1 MSANDRVL
9 INQMI
14 EEWRNARTVP
24 LSFDAAFERFASEH
38 ALHGFGLS
46 EEEIEA
52 GIIGGGNDGG
62 VDGAYVFLG
71 GRLLHEDSEI
81 FQSPPSS
88 AAAHVEAGTQL
99 TLWLVQAKT
108 SQTFSEL
115 ALDKVAATCKT
126 LLDMEVD
133 EDAAAILFSE
143 DLLARFRL
151 FRDALKRLAHRHP
164 TMLIKFSYVTRGEAS
179 EVHVKVRTKAK
190 LLEAQLTQAF
200 AISTGEVE
208 FLGPAELWQRASTLP
223 SYTLELPYRESITH
237 DTSHIAL
244 VGLGEYI
251 DFLSDETGAIKSH
264 IFDWNVRDYQGNV
277 EVNREITA
285 SLQKADAPEF
295 WWLNNGITIVCSQAT
310 SVGKRLSLSDVQ
322 IVNGLQTSYTLHET
336 LRELYTAEP
345 TASVFDRLVQ
355 VRILVT
361 TDQAARDAVIR
372 ATNRQTSVPVASLR
386 ATDDIQRQIES
397 YFFEHEWFYDRRKN
411 FYRNQGKPADRIVSI
426 PLLAQAVMAMALG
439 QPDHARARP
448 SSLLK
453 SDTDYRRVFS
463 EKTELPVYLWLA
475 RAQRKVDEFL
485 QAAPEPVSRSE
496 HTNLHFHLAM
506 LGAVDLIGRVFNRP
520 EMLANAA
527 RENVFPTTARLE
539 SLWSSLQEQFVLFQ
553 KERQWGPDKT
563 AKSAEFVAHL
573 TEALGYG
580 VLPRR

>member
-14 EEWRNARTVP
+14 EEWRTARTVP

-81 FQSPPSS
+81 LQQSS
-88 AAAHVEAGTQL
+88 AAAQIEAGTQL

-108 SQTFSEL
+108 SPAFSEL
-115 ALDKVAATCKT
+115 ALDRVAATCKD
-126 LLDMEVD
+126 LLNMEVD
-133 EDAAAILFSE
+133 EEAVAILYNE
-143 DLLARFRL
+143 DLLGRFKL
-151 FRDALKRLAHRHP
+151 FREALKRLAHRHP

-179 EVHVKVRTKAK
+179 EVHVKVQTKAK

-208 FLGPAELWQRASTLP
+208 FLGPAELWKRASTLP

-237 DTSHIAL
+237 GTSHIAL

-251 DFLSDETGAIKSH
+251 DFLSDETGTIKSH

-277 EVNREITA
+277 EVNREITT

-336 LRELYTAEP
+336 LRELYATEP
-345 TASVFDRLVQ
+345 TDPVFERLVQ

-361 TDQAARDAVIR
+361 ADQAARDAVIR

-397 YFFEHEWFYDRRKN
+397 YFLEHDWFYDRRKN

-426 PLLAQAVMAMALG
+426 PLLAQSVMAMALG

-463 EKTELPVYLWLA
+463 DKTELPVYLWLA
-475 RAQRKVDEFL
+475 RAQRQVDEFL
-485 QAAPEPVSRSE
+485 QSASEPVTRSE
-496 HTNLHFHLAM
+496 YTNLHFHLAM
-506 LGAVDLIGRVFNRP
+506 LGAVDLVGRVFNRP
-520 EMLANAA
+520 DMLANAA
-527 RENVFPTTARLE
+527 REEVFPTPARLE
-539 SLWSSLQEQFVLFQ
+539 SLWGSLREQFELFQ

-563 AKSAEFVAHL
+563 AKSAEFVTHL
-573 TEALGYG
+573 TTTLDYG
-580 VLPRR
+580 SLRRR

>member
-14 EEWRNARTVP
+14 EDRRNARTVP
-24 LSFDAAFERFASEH
+24 LSFDAEFERFASEH

-52 GIIGGGNDGG
+52 GVIGGANDGG
-62 VDGAYVFLG
+62 IDGAYVFLG

-81 FQSPPSS
+81 LQQSS
-88 AAAHVEAGTQL
+88 AASNVENGTQL

-108 SQTFSEL
+108 SAGFSET
-115 ALDKVAATCKT
+115 ALDKVMSTCAN

-133 EDAAAILFSE
+133 EATVGVLYTE
-143 DLLARFRL
+143 DLLTRFRM
-151 FRDALKRLAHRHP
+151 FRTALMRLLSRHP
-164 TMLIKFSYVTRGEAS
+164 TVLIKFSYVTRGETS
-179 EVHVKVRTKAK
+179 EVHPKVQAKAK
-190 LLEAQLTQAF
+190 ILEAQFSNAF

-208 FLGPAELWQRASTLP
+208 FLGPAELWKRASTLP

-237 DTSHIAL
+237 GTSHVAL
-244 VGLGEYI
+244 VALGEYI

-285 SLQKADAPEF
+285 SLQNPGAPEF

-310 SVGKRLSLSDVQ
+310 AIGKRLSLSDVQ

-336 LRELYTAEP
+336 LHELYVTDPADP
-345 TASVFDRLVQ
+345 VFDRLVQ

-361 TDQAARDAVIR
+361 VDQAARDSVIR

-397 YFFEHEWFYDRRKN
+397 YFLEHDWFYDRRKN
-411 FYRNQGKPADRIVSI
+411 FYRNQGKPADRVISI
-426 PLLAQAVMAMALG
+426 SLLAQSVMAMALG
-439 QPDHARARP
+439 QPDYARARP

-453 SDTDYRRVFS
+453 SDADYRRVFS
-463 EKTELPVYLWLA
+463 AKTELPVYLWLA
-475 RAQRKVDEFL
+475 KAQRQVDEFL
-485 QAAPEPVSRSE
+485 QSTSDPTSRSQ

-506 LGAVDLIGRVFNRP
+506 LGAVDLIGRVFNKP
-520 EMLANAA
+520 ETLNNAA
-527 RENVFPTTARLE
+527 RENVFPSTARLE
-539 SLWSSLQEQFVLFQ
+539 SLWTSLQEQFEAFQ
-553 KERQWGPDKT
+553 KKHRSGPDKT
-563 AKSAEFVAHL
+563 AKSSDFVGYL
-573 TEALGYG
+573 TTSLGYG
-580 VLPRR
+580 SVRRR

>member
-14 EEWRNARTVP
+14 DEWRNARAVP
-24 LSFDAAFERFASEH
+24 LPFDAAFERFASEH

-81 FQSPPSS
+81 FQQSS
-88 AAAHVEAGTQL
+88 AVSQVEAGSQL

-108 SQTFSEL
+108 SPAFSEL
-115 ALDKVAATCKT
+115 ALDRVAATCKD
-126 LLDMEVD
+126 LLNLEVD
-133 EDAAAILFSE
+133 EDAVAILYNE
-143 DLLARFRL
+143 DLLARFKL
-151 FRDALKRLAHRHP
+151 FREALKRLALRHP

-179 EVHVKVRTKAK
+179 EVHLKVQTKAK

-208 FLGPAELWQRASTLP
+208 FLGPAELWKRASTLP

-237 DTSHIAL
+237 GTSHIAL

-251 DFLSDETGAIKSH
+251 DFLSDETGTIKSH

-310 SVGKRLSLSDVQ
+310 SIGKRLSLSDVQ

-336 LRELYTAEP
+336 LRELYAAEP
-345 TASVFDRLVQ
+345 SDPVFDRLVQ

-361 TDQAARDAVIR
+361 ADQAARDAVIR

-426 PLLAQAVMAMALG
+426 PLLAQSVMAMALG

-475 RAQRKVDEFL
+475 RAQRHVDEFL
-485 QAAPEPVSRSE
+485 QSTSEPVTRSE
-496 HTNLHFHLAM
+496 YTNLHFHLAM
-506 LGAVDLIGRVFNRP
+506 LGAVDLVGRVFNRP
-520 EMLANAA
+520 DTLSNAA
-527 RENVFPTTARLE
+527 REDVFPTSARLE
-539 SLWSSLQEQFVLFQ
+539 SLWTSLREQFELFQ
-553 KERQWGPDKT
+553 KEQQWGPDKT
-563 AKSAEFVAHL
+563 AKSADFVAHL
-573 TEALGYG
+573 TTTLGYG
-580 VLPRR
+580 SLRRR

>member
-14 EEWRNARTVP
+14 DEWRNARTVP

-71 GRLLHEDSEI
+71 GRLLHEDSDI
-81 FQSPPSS
+81 FQQTS
-88 AAAHVEAGTQL
+88 AAAQVEAGTQL

-108 SQTFSEL
+108 SPAFSEL
-115 ALDKVAATCKT
+115 ALDRVAATCKD
-126 LLDMEVD
+126 LLDMEID
-133 EDAAAILFSE
+133 ESAVAILYNE
-143 DLLARFRL
+143 DLLGRFRL
-151 FRDALKRLAHRHP
+151 FREALKRLAHRHP
-164 TMLIKFSYVTRGEAS
+164 TLLIKFSYVTRGEAS
-179 EVHVKVRTKAK
+179 EVHVKVQTKAK

-208 FLGPAELWQRASTLP
+208 FLGPAELWKRASTLP

-237 DTSHIAL
+237 GTSHIAL

-251 DFLSDETGAIKSH
+251 DFLSDETGTIKSH

-285 SLQKADAPEF
+285 SLQNADAPEF

-336 LRELYTAEP
+336 LRELYAAEP
-345 TASVFDRLVQ
+345 TAPVFERLVQ

-361 TDQAARDAVIR
+361 ADQAARDAVIR

-397 YFFEHEWFYDRRKN
+397 YFLEHEWFYDRRKN

-426 PLLAQAVMAMALG
+426 PLLAQSVMAMALG

-463 EKTELPVYLWLA
+463 DKTELPVYLWLA
-475 RAQRKVDEFL
+475 RAQRQVDEFL
-485 QAAPEPVSRSE
+485 QSAPEPVTRSE
-496 HTNLHFHLAM
+496 YTNLHFHLAM
-506 LGAVDLIGRVFNRP
+506 LGAVDLIGRTFNRP
-520 EMLANAA
+520 DMLANAA
-527 RENVFPTTARLE
+527 REEVFPTPARLE
-539 SLWSSLQEQFVLFQ
+539 ALWQSLREQFELFQ
-553 KERQWGPDKT
+553 KDRHWGPDKT
-563 AKSAEFVAHL
+563 AKSAEFVTHL
-573 TEALGYG
+573 TATLGYG
-580 VLPRR
+580 SLRRR

>member
-14 EEWRNARTVP
+14 EERRNARAVP
-24 LSFDAAFERFASEH
+24 LSFDAEFERFASEH

-46 EEEIEA
+46 EEEIE
-52 GIIGGGNDGG
+52 GGVIGGADDGG
-62 VDGAYVFLG
+62 IDGAYVFLG

-81 FQSPPSS
+81 FQQQS
-88 AAAHVEAGTQL
+88 AVANVEQGTQL

-108 SQTFSEL
+108 SPGFSEV
-115 ALDKVAATCKT
+115 AIDKVASTCKN
-126 LLDMEVD
+126 LLDMEAD
-133 EDAAAILFSE
+133 EATVGLLYSE

-151 FRDALKRLAHRHP
+151 FREALKKLLTRHP
-164 TMLIKFSYVTRGEAS
+164 TVLIKFSYVTRGSAS
-179 EVHVKVRTKAK
+179 EVHPKVQAKAK
-190 LLEAQLTQAF
+190 ILESQFSSAF

-208 FLGPAELWQRASTLP
+208 FLGPAELWKRASTLP

-237 DTSHIAL
+237 GTSHIAL

-285 SLQKADAPEF
+285 SLQNPEAPEF

-336 LRELYTAEP
+336 LRDSYVIDPANP
-345 TASVFDRLVQ
+345 VFDRLVQ

-361 TDQAARDAVIR
+361 VDQAARDSVIR

-397 YFFEHEWFYDRRKN
+397 YFLEHDWFYDRRKN

-426 PLLAQAVMAMALG
+426 PLLAQSVMAMALG
-439 QPDHARARP
+439 RPDYARARP

-453 SDTDYRRVFS
+453 SDVDYRRVFS
-463 EKTELPVYLWLA
+463 DKTELAVYLWLA
-475 RAQRKVDEFL
+475 KAQRQVDEFL
-485 QAAPEPVSRSE
+485 QASSDPASRSL
-496 HTNLHFHLAM
+496 HTNLRFHLAM
-506 LGAVDLIGRVFNRP
+506 LGAVDLAGRTFSKP
-520 EMLANAA
+520 EVLNNVA
-527 RENVFPTTARLE
+527 REKVFPSIPRLRW
-539 SLWSSLQEQFVLFQ
+539 LWISLQQHFDMFQ
-553 KERQWGPDKT
+553 RQHRSGPDKT
-563 AKSAEFVAHL
+563 AKSSDFVAHL
-573 TEALGYG
+573 TTELGYG
-580 VLPRR
+580 SLHRR

>member
-14 EEWRNARTVP
+14 DEWRNARAVP
-24 LSFDAAFERFASEH
+24 LPFDAAFERFASEH

-81 FQSPPSS
+81 FQQSS
-88 AAAHVEAGTQL
+88 AVSQVEAGSQL

-108 SQTFSEL
+108 SPAFSEL
-115 ALDKVAATCKT
+115 ALDRVAATCKD
-126 LLDMEVD
+126 LLNMEVD
-133 EDAAAILFSE
+133 EEAVAILYNE
-143 DLLARFRL
+143 DLLARFKL
-151 FRDALKRLAHRHP
+151 FREALKRLAHRHP

-179 EVHVKVRTKAK
+179 EVHVKVQTKAK

-208 FLGPAELWQRASTLP
+208 FLGPAELWKRASTLP

-237 DTSHIAL
+237 GTSHIAL

-251 DFLSDETGAIKSH
+251 DFLSDETGTIKSH

-310 SVGKRLSLSDVQ
+310 SIGKRLSLSDVQ

-336 LRELYTAEP
+336 LRELYSAEP
-345 TASVFDRLVQ
+345 SDPVFERLVQ

-361 TDQAARDAVIR
+361 ADQAARDAVIR

-386 ATDDIQRQIES
+386 ATDDVQRQIES
-397 YFFEHEWFYDRRKN
+397 YFLEHEWFYDRRKN

-426 PLLAQAVMAMALG
+426 PLLAQSVMAMALG

-475 RAQRKVDEFL
+475 RAQRHVDEFL
-485 QAAPEPVSRSE
+485 QSTSEPVTRSE
-496 HTNLHFHLAM
+496 YTNLHFHLAM
-506 LGAVDLIGRVFNRP
+506 LGAVDLVGRVFNRP
-520 EMLANAA
+520 DTLSNAA
-527 RENVFPTTARLE
+527 REDVFPTSARLE
-539 SLWSSLQEQFVLFQ
+539 SLWTSLREQFELFQ
-553 KERQWGPDKT
+553 KEQQWGPDKT
-563 AKSAEFVAHL
+563 AKSADFVAHL
-573 TEALGYG
+573 TTTLGYG
-580 VLPRR
+580 SLRRR

>member
-71 GRLLHEDSEI
+71 GRLLHEDSEV
-81 FQSPPSS
+81 FQHSS
-88 AAAHVEAGTQL
+88 AASQVEAGTQL

-115 ALDKVAATCKT
+115 ALDRVSATCKD
-126 LLDMEVD
+126 LLDMEID
-133 EDAAAILFSE
+133 EESAAILYNE
-143 DLLARFRL
+143 DLLARFKL
-151 FRDALKRLAHRHP
+151 FREALKRLAHRHP

-179 EVHVKVRTKAK
+179 EVHVKVQTKAK

-208 FLGPAELWQRASTLP
+208 FLGPAELWKRASTLP
-223 SYTLELPYRESITH
+223 SYTLELPYQESITH
-237 DTSHIAL
+237 GTSHIAL
-244 VGLGEYI
+244 VTLGKYI
-251 DFLSDETGAIKSH
+251 DFLSDETGTIKSH

-285 SLQKADAPEF
+285 SLQNADAPEF

-336 LRELYTAEP
+336 LRELYSTEP
-345 TASVFDRLVQ
+345 SDPVFERLVQ

-361 TDQAARDAVIR
+361 ADQAARDAVIR

-411 FYRNQGKPADRIVSI
+411 FYRNQGKPTDRIVSI
-426 PLLAQAVMAMALG
+426 PLLAQSVMAMALG

-475 RAQRKVDEFL
+475 RAQRQVDEFL
-485 QAAPEPVSRSE
+485 QTASEPVSRSE
-496 HTNLHFHLAM
+496 YTNLHFHLAM
-506 LGAVDLIGRVFNRP
+506 LGAVDLMGRVFNRP
-520 EMLANAA
+520 DTLSNAA
-527 RENVFPTTARLE
+527 REGIFPTPARLE
-539 SLWSSLQEQFVLFQ
+539 SLWASLREEFDSFQ
-553 KERQWGPDKT
+553 KDRQWGPDKT
-563 AKSAEFVAHL
+563 AKSADFVGHL
-573 TEALGYG
+573 TSALGYG
-580 VLPRR
+580 SLRRR

>member
-14 EEWRNARTVP
+14 EERRNARAVP

-52 GIIGGGNDGG
+52 GVIGGANDGG
-62 VDGAYVFLG
+62 IDGVYVFLG

-81 FQSPPSS
+81 LQQTS
-88 AAAHVEAGTQL
+88 AVSNVEQGTQL

-108 SQTFSEL
+108 SPGFSEV
-115 ALDKVAATCKT
+115 ALDKVASTCT
-126 LLDMEVD
+126 NLLDMEVD
-133 EDAAAILFSE
+133 EATVGILYTE

-151 FRDALKRLAHRHP
+151 FRTALLRLLSRHP
-164 TMLIKFSYVTRGEAS
+164 TVLIKFSYVTRGDAS
-179 EVHVKVRTKAK
+179 EVHPKVQAKAK
-190 LLEAQLTQAF
+190 ILEAQFSNAF
-200 AISTGEVE
+200 AVSTGEVE
-208 FLGPAELWQRASTLP
+208 FLGPAELWKRASTLP

-237 DTSHIAL
+237 GTSHIAL
-244 VGLGEYI
+244 VSLGEYI

-285 SLQKADAPEF
+285 SLQNPEAPEF

-336 LRELYTAEP
+336 LHDLYAADP
-345 TASVFDRLVQ
+345 TDAVFDRLVQ

-361 TDQAARDAVIR
+361 VDQAARDSVIR

-397 YFFEHEWFYDRRKN
+397 YFLEHDWFYDRRKN
-411 FYRNQGKPADRIVSI
+411 FYRNQGKSTNRIVSI
-426 PLLAQAVMAMALG
+426 PLLAQSVMAMALG
-439 QPDHARARP
+439 QPDYARARP

-453 SDTDYRRVFS
+453 SDSDYRRVFS
-463 EKTELPVYLWLA
+463 DKTELPVYLWLA
-475 RAQRKVDEFL
+475 RVQRQVDEYL
-485 QAAPEPVSRSE
+485 QSVSDPAVRSL
-496 HTNLHFHLAM
+496 HTNLRFHLAM
-506 LGAVDLIGRVFNRP
+506 LGAVDLVGRVFSKP
-520 EMLANAA
+520 ETLNNAA
-527 RENVFPTTARLE
+527 REDVFPTSTRLE
-539 SLWSSLQEQFVLFQ
+539 SLWASLQEQFDAFQ
-553 KERQWGPDKT
+553 RENRSGPDKT
-563 AKSAEFVAHL
+563 AKSSDFVTYL
-573 TEALGYG
+573 TTNLGYG
-580 VLPRR
+580 SLRRR

>member
-14 EEWRNARTVP
+14 EERRNARAVP

-38 ALHGFGLS
+38 ALHGYGLS

-52 GIIGGGNDGG
+52 GVIGGADDGG
-62 VDGAYVFLG
+62 IDSVYVFLG

-81 FQSPPSS
+81 FQQQS
-88 AAAHVEAGTQL
+88 AVANVEQGTQL

-108 SQTFSEL
+108 SPTFSET
-115 ALDKVAATCKT
+115 ALDKVASTCKN

-133 EDAAAILFSE
+133 EATVGVLYSE

-151 FRDALKRLAHRHP
+151 FREALKKLLTRHP
-164 TMLIKFSYVTRGEAS
+164 TVLIKFSYVTRGAAS
-179 EVHVKVRTKAK
+179 EVHPKVQAKAK
-190 LLEAQLTQAF
+190 ILESQFSNAF

-208 FLGPAELWQRASTLP
+208 FLGPAELWKRASTLP

-237 DTSHIAL
+237 GTSHIAL
-244 VGLGEYI
+244 VALGEYI

-285 SLQKADAPEF
+285 SLQNPEAPEF

-336 LRELYTAEP
+336 LYDRYVTDP
-345 TASVFDRLVQ
+345 SDPVFDRLVQ

-361 TDQAARDAVIR
+361 VDQAARDSVIR

-397 YFFEHEWFYDRRKN
+397 YFLEHDWFYDRRKN
-411 FYRNQGKPADRIVSI
+411 FYRNQGRPTDRIVSI
-426 PLLAQAVMAMALG
+426 PLLAQSVMAMALG
-439 QPDHARARP
+439 RPDYARARP

-453 SDTDYRRVFS
+453 SDSDYRRVFS
-463 EKTELPVYLWLA
+463 EKTELAVYLWLA
-475 RAQRKVDEFL
+475 KAQRQVDEFL
-485 QAAPEPVSRSE
+485 QSTSDPISRSL
-496 HTNLHFHLAM
+496 HTNLRFHLAM
-506 LGAVDLIGRVFNRP
+506 LGAVDLVGRVFGKP
-520 EMLANAA
+520 ETLNNAA
-527 RENVFPTTARLE
+527 REDAFPNPARLR
-539 SLWSSLQEQFVLFQ
+539 SLWLSLQEQFDVFQ
-553 KERQWGPDKT
+553 RKNRSGPDKT
-563 AKSAEFVAHL
+563 AKSSDFVTYL
-573 TEALGYG
+573 TTELGYG
-580 VLPRR
+580 SLHRR

>member
-14 EEWRNARTVP
+14 DDWRNTRAVP
-24 LSFDAAFERFASEH
+24 MSFDAAFERFASEH

-81 FQSPPSS
+81 FQQSS
-88 AAAHVEAGTQL
+88 AVSQVEAGSQL

-108 SQTFSEL
+108 SPAFSEL
-115 ALDKVAATCKT
+115 ALDKVAATCKD
-126 LLDMEVD
+126 LLNMEVD
-133 EDAAAILFSE
+133 EQSVAILYNE
-143 DLLARFRL
+143 DLLARFKL
-151 FRDALKRLAHRHP
+151 FREALKRLAHRHP

-179 EVHVKVRTKAK
+179 EVHIKVQTKAK

-208 FLGPAELWQRASTLP
+208 FLGPAELWKRASTIP
-223 SYTLELPYRESITH
+223 SYTLELPYQESITH
-237 DTSHIAL
+237 GTSHIAL

-251 DFLSDETGAIKSH
+251 DFLSDETGTIKSH

-322 IVNGLQTSYTLHET
+322 IVNGLQTSYTLHQT
-336 LRELYTAEP
+336 LRELYEAEP
-345 TASVFDRLVQ
+345 SAPVFERLVQ

-361 TDQAARDAVIR
+361 ADQAARDAVIR

-386 ATDDIQRQIES
+386 ATDDIQRQIEA
-397 YFFEHEWFYDRRKN
+397 YFFEHDWFYDRRKN
-411 FYRNQGKPADRIVSI
+411 FYRNQGKPTDRIVSI
-426 PLLAQAVMAMALG
+426 PLLAQSVMAMALG

-453 SDTDYRRVFS
+453 SDTDYRKVFS

-485 QAAPEPVSRSE
+485 QSTSEPVSRSE
-496 HTNLHFHLAM
+496 YTNLHFHLAM
-506 LGAVDLIGRVFNRP
+506 LGAVDLAGRAFNRP
-520 EMLANAA
+520 DTLGNAA
-527 RENVFPTTARLE
+527 REEVFPTPARLK
-539 SLWSSLQEQFVLFQ
+539 SLWSSLREQFEFFQ
-553 KERQWGPDKT
+553 KDRQWGPDKT
-563 AKSAEFVAHL
+563 AKSADFVAHL
-573 TEALGYG
+573 TTTLGYG
-580 VLPRR
+580 VVRRR

>member
-14 EEWRNARTVP
+14 EERRNARAVP
-24 LSFDAAFERFASEH
+24 LSFDAEFERFASEH

-52 GIIGGGNDGG
+52 GVIGGADDGG
-62 VDGAYVFLG
+62 IDGAYVFLG

-81 FQSPPSS
+81 FQQQS
-88 AAAHVEAGTQL
+88 AVANVEQGTQL

-108 SQTFSEL
+108 SPGFSEV
-115 ALDKVAATCKT
+115 AIDKVASTCKN

-133 EDAAAILFSE
+133 EAAVDLLYSE

-151 FRDALKRLAHRHP
+151 FREALKKLLTRHP
-164 TMLIKFSYVTRGEAS
+164 TVLIKFSYVTRGSAS
-179 EVHVKVRTKAK
+179 EVHPKVQAKAK
-190 LLEAQLTQAF
+190 ILESQFSSAF

-208 FLGPAELWQRASTLP
+208 FLGPAELWKRASTLP

-237 DTSHIAL
+237 GTSHIAL

-285 SLQKADAPEF
+285 SLQNPEAPEF

-322 IVNGLQTSYTLHET
+322 VVNGLQTSYTLHET
-336 LRELYTAEP
+336 LRDRYLTDPADP
-345 TASVFDRLVQ
+345 VFDRLVQ

-361 TDQAARDAVIR
+361 VDQAARDSVIR

-397 YFFEHEWFYDRRKN
+397 YFLEHDWFYDRRKN
-411 FYRNQGKPADRIVSI
+411 FYRNQGKPTDRIVSI
-426 PLLAQAVMAMALG
+426 PLLAQSVMAMALG
-439 QPDHARARP
+439 RPDYARARP

-453 SDTDYRRVFS
+453 SDVDYRRVFS
-463 EKTELPVYLWLA
+463 DKTELAVYLWLA
-475 RAQRKVDEFL
+475 KAQRQVDEFL
-485 QAAPEPVSRSE
+485 QASSDPASRSL
-496 HTNLHFHLAM
+496 HTNLRFHLAM
-506 LGAVDLIGRVFNRP
+506 LGAVDLAGRTFNKP
-520 EMLANAA
+520 EVLNNVA
-527 RENVFPTTARLE
+527 REEVFPSIPRLRW
-539 SLWSSLQEQFVLFQ
+539 LWMSLQQHFDIFQ
-553 KERQWGPDKT
+553 QQHRSGPDKT
-563 AKSAEFVAHL
+563 AKSSDFVTYL
-573 TEALGYG
+573 TTELGYG
-580 VLPRR
+580 SLHRR

>member
-14 EEWRNARTVP
+14 EERRNARAVP
-24 LSFDAAFERFASEH
+24 LSFDAEFERFASEH

-52 GIIGGGNDGG
+52 GVIGGADDGG
-62 VDGAYVFLG
+62 IDGAYVFLG

-81 FQSPPSS
+81 FQQQS
-88 AAAHVEAGTQL
+88 AVANVEQGSQL

-108 SQTFSEL
+108 SPGFSEV
-115 ALDKVAATCKT
+115 AIDKAASTCKN

-133 EDAAAILFSE
+133 EATVGLLYSD

-151 FRDALKRLAHRHP
+151 FREALKRLLTRHP
-164 TMLIKFSYVTRGEAS
+164 TVLIKFSYVTRGSAS
-179 EVHVKVRTKAK
+179 EVHPKVQAKAK
-190 LLEAQLTQAF
+190 ILESQFSSAF

-208 FLGPAELWQRASTLP
+208 FMGPAELWKRASTLP

-237 DTSHIAL
+237 GTSHIAL

-285 SLQKADAPEF
+285 SLQNPGAPEF

-336 LRELYTAEP
+336 LRDRYLTDPADP
-345 TASVFDRLVQ
+345 VFDRLVQ

-361 TDQAARDAVIR
+361 VDQAARDSVIR

-397 YFFEHEWFYDRRKN
+397 YFLEHDWFYDRRKN

-426 PLLAQAVMAMALG
+426 PLLAQSVMAMALG
-439 QPDHARARP
+439 RPDYARARP

-453 SDTDYRRVFS
+453 SDSDYRRVFS
-463 EKTELPVYLWLA
+463 DKTELAVYLWLA
-475 RAQRKVDEFL
+475 KAQRQVDEFL
-485 QAAPEPVSRSE
+485 QASSDPASRSL
-496 HTNLHFHLAM
+496 HTNLRFHLAM
-506 LGAVDLIGRVFNRP
+506 LGAVDLAGRTFNKP
-520 EMLANAA
+520 EVLNNVA
-527 RENVFPTTARLE
+527 REEVFPSIPRLRW
-539 SLWSSLQEQFVLFQ
+539 LWMSLQQHFDMFQ
-553 KERQWGPDKT
+553 QQHRSGPDKT
-563 AKSAEFVAHL
+563 AKSSDFVTYL
-573 TEALGYG
+573 TTELGYG
-580 VLPRR
+580 SLHRR

>member
-14 EEWRNARTVP
+14 EERRNARAVP
-24 LSFDAAFERFASEH
+24 LSFDAEFERFASEH

-52 GIIGGGNDGG
+52 GVIGGADDGG
-62 VDGAYVFLG
+62 IDGAYVFLG

-81 FQSPPSS
+81 FQQQSS
-88 AAAHVEAGTQL
+88 VANVEQGTQL

-108 SQTFSEL
+108 SPGFSEV
-115 ALDKVAATCKT
+115 AIDKVASTCKN

-133 EDAAAILFSE
+133 EATVGLLYSE

-151 FRDALKRLAHRHP
+151 FREALKKLLTRHP
-164 TMLIKFSYVTRGEAS
+164 TVLIKFSYVTRGAAS
-179 EVHVKVRTKAK
+179 EVHPKVQAKAK
-190 LLEAQLTQAF
+190 ILESQFSNAF
-200 AISTGEVE
+200 AISTGEAE
-208 FLGPAELWQRASTLP
+208 FLGPAELWKRASTLP

-237 DTSHIAL
+237 GTSHIAL

-285 SLQKADAPEF
+285 SLQNPEAPEF

-336 LRELYTAEP
+336 LRDRYVTDPADP
-345 TASVFDRLVQ
+345 VFDRLVQ

-361 TDQAARDAVIR
+361 VDQAARDSVIR

-397 YFFEHEWFYDRRKN
+397 YFLEHDWFYDRRKN
-411 FYRNQGKPADRIVSI
+411 FYRNQGKPTDRIVSI
-426 PLLAQAVMAMALG
+426 PLLAQSVMAMALG
-439 QPDHARARP
+439 RPDYARARP

-453 SDTDYRRVFS
+453 SDVDYRRVFS
-463 EKTELPVYLWLA
+463 DKTELAVYLWLA
-475 RAQRKVDEFL
+475 KAQRQVDEFL
-485 QAAPEPVSRSE
+485 QSMSDPVSRSL
-496 HTNLHFHLAM
+496 HTNLRFHLAM
-506 LGAVDLIGRVFNRP
+506 LGAVDLVGRIFSKP
-520 EMLANAA
+520 EALNNAA
-527 RENVFPTTARLE
+527 REDVFPSPARLR
-539 SLWSSLQEQFVLFQ
+539 SLWTSLQEHFDTYQQ
-553 KERQWGPDKT
+553 QHRSGPDKT
-563 AKSAEFVAHL
+563 AKSSDFVTYL
-573 TEALGYG
+573 TTELGYG
-580 VLPRR
+580 SLHRR

>member
-14 EEWRNARTVP
+14 DEWRNARAVP
-24 LSFDAAFERFASEH
+24 LTFDAAFERFASEH

-62 VDGAYVFLG
+62 IDGAYVFLG

-81 FQSPPSS
+81 FQQSS
-88 AAAHVEAGTQL
+88 ATSQVEAGTQL

-108 SQTFSEL
+108 SPAFSEL
-115 ALDKVAATCKT
+115 ALDRVAATCKD
-126 LLDMEVD
+126 LLNMEVD
-133 EDAAAILFSE
+133 DAAVAILYNQ
-143 DLLARFRL
+143 DLLTRFKL

-179 EVHVKVRTKAK
+179 EVHVKVQTKAK

-208 FLGPAELWQRASTLP
+208 FLGPAELWKRASTLP

-237 DTSHIAL
+237 GTSHIAL
-244 VGLGEYI
+244 VSLGEYI
-251 DFLSDETGAIKSH
+251 DFLSDETGTIKSH

-310 SVGKRLSLSDVQ
+310 SIGKRLSLSDVQ

-336 LRELYTAEP
+336 LRERYAADATAP
-345 TASVFDRLVQ
+345 VFDRLVQ

-361 TDQAARDAVIR
+361 ADQAARDAVIR

-397 YFFEHEWFYDRRKN
+397 YFLEHEWFYDRRKN
-411 FYRNQGKPADRIVSI
+411 FYRNQGRPADRIVSI
-426 PLLAQAVMAMALG
+426 PSLAQSVMAMALG

-463 EKTELPVYLWLA
+463 DKTELPVYLWLA
-475 RAQRKVDEFL
+475 RAQRQVDEFL
-485 QAAPEPVSRSE
+485 QSSSAPVSRSE
-496 HTNLHFHLAM
+496 YTNLRFHLAM
-506 LGAVDLIGRVFNRP
+506 LGAVDLVGRAFNRAD
-520 EMLANAA
+520 MLANAA
-527 RENVFPTTARLE
+527 REDVFPTPARLE
-539 SLWSSLQEQFVLFQ
+539 SLWVSLRSEFDAFQ
-553 KERQWGPDKT
+553 KERQWGPDKA
-563 AKSAEFVAHL
+563 AKSAEFAIHL
-573 TEALGYG
+573 TTALGYG
-580 VLPRR
+580 SLRRR

>member
-14 EEWRNARTVP
+14 DEWRNARTVP

-62 VDGAYVFLG
+62 IDGAYVFLG
-71 GRLLHEDSEI
+71 GRLLHEDSDI
-81 FQSPPSS
+81 FQQST
-88 AAAHVEAGTQL
+88 AAAQVEAGTQL

-115 ALDKVAATCKT
+115 AVDRVAATCKA

-133 EDAAAILFSE
+133 ESSMAILYNE
-143 DLLARFRL
+143 DLLGRFKL
-151 FRDALKRLAHRHP
+151 FREALKRLAHRHP
-164 TMLIKFSYVTRGEAS
+164 TLLIKFSYVTRGDAS
-179 EVHVKVRTKAK
+179 EVHAKVQTKAK

-208 FLGPAELWQRASTLP
+208 FLGPAELWKRASTLP

-237 DTSHIAL
+237 GTSHIAL

-251 DFLSDETGAIKSH
+251 DFLSDETGTIKSH

-285 SLQKADAPEF
+285 SLQNADAPEF

-336 LRELYTAEP
+336 LRELYAAEP
-345 TASVFDRLVQ
+345 TAPVFDRLVQ

-361 TDQAARDAVIR
+361 ADQAARDAVIR

-397 YFFEHEWFYDRRKN
+397 YFLEHEWFYDRRKN

-426 PLLAQAVMAMALG
+426 PLLAQSVMAMALG

-463 EKTELPVYLWLA
+463 DKTELPVYLWLA
-475 RAQRKVDEFL
+475 RAQRQVDEFL
-485 QAAPEPVSRSE
+485 QSASEPVTRSE
-496 HTNLHFHLAM
+496 YTNLHFHLAM
-506 LGAVDLIGRVFNRP
+506 LGAVDLIGSVFNKP
-520 EMLANAA
+520 DMLSNAA
-527 RENVFPTTARLE
+527 REEVFPTHARLE
-539 SLWSSLQEQFVLFQ
+539 SLWQSLREQFELFQ

-563 AKSAEFVAHL
+563 AKSADFVTHL
-573 TEALGYG
+573 TTKLGYG
-580 VLPRR
+580 SLRRR

>member
-14 EEWRNARTVP
+14 EDRRNARAVP

-52 GIIGGGNDGG
+52 GVIGGANDGG
-62 VDGAYVFLG
+62 IDGAYVFLG

-81 FQSPPSS
+81 FQQSS
-88 AAAHVEAGTQL
+88 AVSNVENGTQL

-108 SQTFSEL
+108 SSGFSET
-115 ALDKVAATCKT
+115 ALDKVMSTCAN

-133 EDAAAILFSE
+133 EATVGVLYTE

-151 FRDALKRLAHRHP
+151 FRTALTRLLSRHP
-164 TMLIKFSYVTRGEAS
+164 TVLIKFSYVTRGETS
-179 EVHVKVRTKAK
+179 EVHPKVQVKAK
-190 LLEAQLTQAF
+190 ILEAQFSNAF

-208 FLGPAELWQRASTLP
+208 FLGPAELWKRASTLP
-223 SYTLELPYRESITH
+223 SYTLQLPYRESITH
-237 DTSHIAL
+237 GTSHVAL

-285 SLQKADAPEF
+285 SLQNPEAPEF

-310 SVGKRLSLSDVQ
+310 AIGKRLSLSDVQ

-336 LRELYTAEP
+336 LRELYVTDP
-345 TASVFDRLVQ
+345 TDPVFDRLVQ

-361 TDQAARDAVIR
+361 VDQAARDSVIR

-397 YFFEHEWFYDRRKN
+397 YFLEHDWFYDRRKN

-426 PLLAQAVMAMALG
+426 PLLAQSVMAMALG
-439 QPDHARARP
+439 QPDYARARP

-453 SDTDYRRVFS
+453 SDADYRRVFS
-463 EKTELPVYLWLA
+463 AKTELPVYLWLA
-475 RAQRKVDEFL
+475 KTQRQVDEFL
-485 QAAPEPVSRSE
+485 QSTSDPTSRSQ

-506 LGAVDLIGRVFNRP
+506 LGAVDLMDRVFNKP
-520 EMLANAA
+520 ETLNNAA
-527 RENVFPTTARLE
+527 REKVFPSTARLE
-539 SLWSSLQEQFVLFQ
+539 SLWTSLQEQFEAFQ
-553 KERQWGPDKT
+553 KENRSGQDKT
-563 AKSAEFVAHL
+563 AKSSEFVSYL
-573 TEALGYG
+573 TNNLGYG
-580 VLPRR
+580 SLRRR